1 MSIQRV
7 WLYGRVDDGSG
18 EGWELEMQMELLRRW
33 AAENGFTVV
42 GETAEAGSGI
52 RAERP
57 ELAEVTRAVR
67 KKKMDAVEVK
77 DLGRLMRD
85 YIAGAKYIDFLQ
97 TEGVELVSV
106 NDGPCINMIHALAS
120 CFKA

>member
-1 MSIQRV
+1 MSNKRV
-7 WLYGRVDDGSG
+7 WLYGRVADSSG
-18 EGWELEMQMELLRRW
+18 EGWELKMQMDFLRYW
-33 AAENGFTVV
+33 AAENSFTVV

-57 ELAEVTRAVR
+57 GLAEVTRAVR
-67 KKKMDAVEVK
+67 EKKMDAVVVK

-97 TEGVELVSV
+97 TEGMELVSV